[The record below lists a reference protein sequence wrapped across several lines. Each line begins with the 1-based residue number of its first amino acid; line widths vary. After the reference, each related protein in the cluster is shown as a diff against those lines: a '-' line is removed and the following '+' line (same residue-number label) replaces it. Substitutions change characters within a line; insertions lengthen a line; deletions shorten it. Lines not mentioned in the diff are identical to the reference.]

1 MILNSK
7 VYPLPIS
14 TQTTKENPVFIQLK
28 DKNKSEFVH
37 LPQHFTTRTPT
48 SIHRKHINAHHSFSL
63 CGFRV

>member
-7 VYPLPIS
+7 VYRLPLS

-37 LPQHFTTRTPT
+37 LPKNILH
-48 SIHRKHINAHHSFSL
+48 AHQQVFIENI
-63 CGFRV
+63 